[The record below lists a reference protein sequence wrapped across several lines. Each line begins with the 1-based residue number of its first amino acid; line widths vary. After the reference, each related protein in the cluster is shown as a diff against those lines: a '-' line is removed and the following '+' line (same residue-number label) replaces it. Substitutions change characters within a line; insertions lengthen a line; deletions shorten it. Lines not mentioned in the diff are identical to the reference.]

1 MATIQ
6 EKLSVLANTMDN
18 AETVSQEQLD
28 KEKKN
33 VSLVDYKMVTFS
45 LAGKDY
51 GIDIM
56 KVKEIVKAGH
66 FTYVPNTLPFV
77 RGVYNLRGDIIP
89 IIDLHRRFHIDF
101 SNGVEELDELES
113 GFIIIN
119 IDGNQI
125 GIIIDRVSR
134 VVSVDAAEVQEPPKM
149 MGGIG
154 SEYIKGVVRTTDEN
168 FLIMLDIIKL
178 FDPKEMQKIL
188 IDNRK

>member
-1 MATIQ
+1 MATGDSQIQ
-6 EKLSVLANTMDN
+6 L
-18 AETVSQEQLD
+18 
-28 KEKKN
+28 
-33 VSLVDYKMVTFS
+33 VTFR
-45 LAGKDY
+45 LGDELY
-51 GIDIM
+51 GVDIM
-56 KVKEIVKAGH
+56 SVKEIVKIQPIRPI
-66 FTYVPNTLPFV
+66 PNAPYYMVGIL
-77 RGVYNLRGDIIP
+77 NLRGDIIP

-134 VVSVDAAEVQEPPKM
+134 VVSVDAAEVQERPKM
-149 MGGIG
+149 IGGIG

>member
-1 MATIQ
+1 MA
-6 EKLSVLANTMDN
+6 
-18 AETVSQEQLD
+18 AEVQFQL
-28 KEKKN
+28 
-33 VSLVDYKMVTFS
+33 VTFR
-45 LAGKDY
+45 LGEELY
-51 GIDIM
+51 GVNIM
-56 KVKEIVKAGH
+56 DVKEIVRLQNVRVIPNAPY
-66 FTYVPNTLPFV
+66 YVE
-77 RGVYNLRGDIIP
+77 GIIKLRSEIIP